1 MKHKPITVLMLI
13 LLILSLAAVPAGAV
27 DMVEPVGSVYAP
39 KVTTPPT
46 LDGVI
51 SEGEWNA
58 NAAFILSDWNMKAV
72 VASGFFE
79 VTEGW
84 KSTFHLAWDNEY
96 LYIAAETVDPDLCA
110 RIDGKEGDYYRM
122 YFDFGPT
129 VGTGAMNST
138 VSIVFCLKADENGD
152 PTKVS
157 LCFVEGSDSNV
168 IYEPDHYGISVDKE
182 KNLWI
187 FEGKYNW
194 SDISTLFKA
203 NTGTEVNPTE
213 GMTAT
218 ALAYYADFSSGNYK
232 WVNWF
237 GTTLTGYDAPAWFGP
252 EEYGIEIKFVGA
264 DAEIPARPETTFPVT
279 TEPPATSPEDSK
291 TEPANSTEPAG
302 SKETSAPTESGTNTP
317 AATTD
322 GKDTDSEK
330 SSFPIVPVIIAVIII
345 VIAAIVAV
353 IVIGKKKKNK

>member
-1 MKHKPITVLMLI
+1 MKRKPITVLMLI
-13 LLILSLAAVPAGAV
+13 LLVLSLAAIPAGAV
-27 DMVEPVGSVYAP
+27 DMVEPVGTVYAP

-58 NAAFILSDWNMKAV
+58 NAAFVINDWNMKAV
-72 VASGFFE
+72 VASGFIE

-84 KSTFHLAWDNEY
+84 SSTFHLAWDSEY

-129 VGTGAMNST
+129 VGAGAMEST
-138 VSIVFCLKADENGD
+138 VSIVFCLNDDGNGD

-157 LCFVEGSDSNV
+157 LCFADGTKSNV
-168 IYEPDHYGISVDKE
+168 MYGPDHYGISVDNE

-187 FEGKYNW
+187 FEGKFNW
-194 SDISTLFKA
+194 SDISALFRA
-203 NTGTEVNPTE
+203 NTETEVNPTE

-218 ALAYYADFSSGNYK
+218 ALAYYADFSAANYN
-232 WVNWF
+232 WINWF
-237 GTTLTGYDAPAWFGP
+237 GTTLTGYEAPAWFGP

-279 TEPPATSPEDSK
+279 TEPPATSPDESK
-291 TEPANSTEPAG
+291 TEPAGSTEPG
-302 SKETSAPTESGTNTP
+302 SGTSAPAESGTKTP

-322 GKDTDSEK
+322 GKGQDSEK
-330 SSFPIVPVIIAVIII
+330 SSFPIVPVIIAAVIIR
-345 VIAAIVAV
+345 
-353 IVIGKKKKNK
+353 

>member
-1 MKHKPITVLMLI
+1 MLI
-13 LLILSLAAVPAGAV
+13 LLILSLAAIPAGAV
-27 DMVEPVGSVYAP
+27 DMVEPVGTVYAP

-58 NAAFILSDWNMKAV
+58 NAAFVINDWNMKAV
-72 VASGFFE
+72 VASGFIE

-84 KSTFHLAWDNEY
+84 KAVCHLAWDSEY

-129 VGTGAMNST
+129 VGAGAMEST
-138 VSIVFCLKADENGD
+138 VSIVFCLNDDGNGD

-157 LCFVEGSDSNV
+157 LCFADGTKSNV
-168 IYEPDHYGISVDKE
+168 MYGPDHYGISVDNE

-187 FEGKYNW
+187 FEGKFNW
-194 SDISTLFKA
+194 SDISALFRA
-203 NTGTEVNPTE
+203 NTETEVNPTE

-218 ALAYYADFSSGNYK
+218 ALAYYADFSAANYN
-232 WVNWF
+232 WINWF
-237 GTTLTGYDAPAWFGP
+237 GTTLTGYEAPAWFGP

-279 TEPPATSPEDSK
+279 TEPPATSPDESK
-291 TEPANSTEPAG
+291 TEPAGSTAPGSGTSAPAG
-302 SKETSAPTESGTNTP
+302 SDTKTP

-322 GKDTDSEK
+322 GKGQDGGK
-330 SSFPIVPVIIAVIII
+330 SASLTVFAVVGSVII
-345 VIAAIVAV
+345 VIAAVAAV